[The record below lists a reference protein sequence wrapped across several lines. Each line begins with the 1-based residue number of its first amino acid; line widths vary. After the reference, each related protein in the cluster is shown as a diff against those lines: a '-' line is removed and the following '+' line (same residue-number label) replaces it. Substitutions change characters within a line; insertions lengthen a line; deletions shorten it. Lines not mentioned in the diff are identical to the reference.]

1 MLIGTWGEM
10 METAQKQKMDPSF
23 KFGTPVP
30 PKKPQPSSPRILSSI
45 NRQSCTAE
53 PEVKVETTSA
63 FVFFILLRI

>member
-10 METAQKQKMDPSF
+10 MEIAQKQKVDPSF
-23 KFGTPVP
+23 ESETPVP
-30 PKKPQPSSPRILSSI
+30 PKKTQPSSLRILSRI
-45 NRQSCTAE
+45 NRRSCTAE